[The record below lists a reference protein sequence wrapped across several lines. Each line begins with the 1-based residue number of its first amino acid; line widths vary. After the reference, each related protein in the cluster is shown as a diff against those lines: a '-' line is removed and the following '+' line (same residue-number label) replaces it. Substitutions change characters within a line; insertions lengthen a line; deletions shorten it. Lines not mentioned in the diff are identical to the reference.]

1 MQKFPIHLLT
11 YNCAKTTPLNSD
23 FKENIKKSYGIK
35 DDTEPKNLYVFGFQ
49 ELDSILN
56 SLDYNK
62 INKNLIKLADLI
74 VDSLDEFFNSE
85 YEFQVVEIQHS
96 GSVGLIIVSP
106 FASKIIRT
114 QKSYVPTG
122 YYFTSIKSSCG
133 IRLQFQCDE
142 GSDEYSPRVTEFTF
156 VTSHFNANEGQAY
169 MIRRNQD
176 LLTTLLGLEF
186 RDGFSMI
193 KPDTHCFI
201 MGDFNY
207 RASGGYIEDS
217 VKNAKDPLDIQNL
230 SDNNNPQYINEQV
243 VLKDELI
250 LLKKKGL
257 IFWNF
262 SEGDIKFMPT
272 YKFKRHTSNYNP
284 KRIPSWC
291 DRILYQSY
299 DKHSKQ
305 VINEYNSIPSLKQS
319 DHIPVY
325 LSIDVPYKPPA
336 NIISDGGYLV
346 NPYDDGF
353 TNNDDDEDNND
364 NEGNDNGGHFHFR
377 EDIYLKLNG
386 SNYYNYIR
394 FLGSIT
400 DNIFRI
406 ILLSI
411 FTNKGRLSV
420 FSLIALIFLYKYF
433 AS

>member
-1 MQKFPIHLLT
+1 MQRFPIHLLT
-11 YNCAKTTPLNSD
+11 YNCGKSTPSNLD
-23 FKENIKKSYGIK
+23 FKEKIKKSYGTK

-62 INKNLIKLADLI
+62 INRDLIKLADII

-85 YEFQVVEIQHS
+85 YEFEVVEIQHS
-96 GSVGLIIVSP
+96 GSVGLIVVSP
-106 FASKIIRT
+106 FATKVIRT
-114 QKSYVPTG
+114 HKSYVPTG

-133 IRLQFQCDE
+133 IRLQYQCDE

-156 VTSHFNANEGQAY
+156 VVSHFNANEGQSY

-176 LLTTLLGLEF
+176 FMTTLLGLEF
-186 RDGFSMI
+186 TDGFSMI

-207 RASGGYIEDS
+207 RASGGYTDDS
-217 VKNAKDPLDIQNL
+217 LKTPKDPIDIHNL
-230 SDNNNPQYINEQV
+230 SDNNNSQYIKEQV
-243 VLKDELI
+243 RLKDELFF
-250 LLKKKGL
+250 LLKKKGST
-257 IFWNF
+257 FWNF
-262 SEGDIKFMPT
+262 SEGDITFMPC
-272 YKFKRHTSNYNP
+272 YKFNKNTSNYNP

-299 DKHSKQ
+299 DKNSKE
-305 VINEYNSIPSLKQS
+305 VIHEYNSIPSLKQS

-325 LSIDVPYKPPA
+325 LLIDVPYKPPA
-336 NIISDGGYLV
+336 NIISDGGYLI

-353 TNNDDDEDNND
+353 TNNDDDDDE
-364 NEGNDNGGHFHFR
+364 NEGSGGRLQSR

-394 FLGSIT
+394 LLGSIT

-406 ILLSI
+406 GLLSI
-411 FTNKGRLSV
+411 FTNKGRASV
-420 FSLIALIFLYKYF
+420 FLLIALISLYKFY
-433 AS
+433 AG